1 MQKKVQKLTYNIARQ
16 SHAIIAKYRID
27 AVLCDVIFR
36 GWTPLI
42 EKPFAQPGYS
52 AVYSF
57 DRGAQVAVLNFGE
70 ELGNMRQRRHHILNC
85 LSSTSFETNPLRK
98 EEIN

>member
-1 MQKKVQKLTYNIARQ
+1 MQKKVQRLTYNIARQ
-16 SHAIIAKYRID
+16 SHAIIAKYQMN

-57 DRGAQVAVLNFGE
+57 DHGAQIAVLNFGE
-70 ELGNMRQRRHHILNC
+70 DLGSMKQRRHHILNC
-85 LSSTSFETNPLRK
+85 LSSKDCEIKPRK
-98 EEIN
+98 GEIN